1 MRRLGTIAVGAALL
15 PLLAAAESPRPQP
28 LPSPLSM
35 TEIVPGLFVHI
46 GEVALMS
53 RDNAGAIANVGFV
66 EGDDAVAVIDTGGS
80 VREGRELLAAVRS
93 RTGKPIRYV
102 VNTHVHPDHLFGNAA
117 FAEEGAVFVG
127 HRNLPR
133 ALAERGS
140 FYLGTFRRLMGAELM
155 ADVRIVAPTLLV
167 EDEMRLDLGGRVLIA
182 KAWPA
187 AHTDNDLTILDEKSG
202 TLFAG
207 DLVVREHV
215 PVLDGSIRGWI
226 PVLQQLARI
235 PAVRVVPGHGP
246 VADDWRRVIAEQSH
260 YLERLTQDVRAL
272 IARGAPIEA
281 AAKTAGQ
288 SEKPLWTL
296 FDDYNARNATAA
308 YAEIEWE

>member
-1 MRRLGTIAVGAALL
+1 
-15 PLLAAAESPRPQP
+15 
-28 LPSPLSM
+28 
-35 TEIVPGLFVHI
+35 
-46 GEVALMS
+46 
-53 RDNAGAIANVGFV
+53 
-66 EGDDAVAVIDTGGS
+66 
-80 VREGRELLAAVRS
+80 VRS

-235 PAVRVVPGHGP
+235 PAARVVPGHGP
-246 VADDWRRVIAEQSH
+246 VADDWRRAIEEQKH
-260 YLERLTQDVRAL
+260 YFERLTQDVRAL
-272 IARGAPIEA
+272 IARGAPIAA